1 MRMHKVFA
9 FLYSVG
15 LSGCFFSWRGRR
27 GDLGAPFFFIREGP
41 LAPFHKI
48 LAATPYNAS
57 SDRSTC
63 LEDVFISIAQQC
75 ASLLLCSFPVIC
87 VGVGLTILNSVCWCG
102 CVHSQH
108 HGSVRMRLF
117 WTLCVTVGMVCFF
130 FSTIWFSVY
139 GYVLWVTVGMVCFF
153 LNNMVQCILL
163 RFVGP

>member
-1 MRMHKVFA
+1 MRYLCVSVIRRTVRRTAGCQHDPLMHAYAQGV
-9 FLYSVG
+9 
-15 LSGCFFSWRGRR
+15 CFSLFCRTEWLLFFMEGAEGGSWG
-27 GDLGAPFFFIREGP
+27 PFFFIREGP

-63 LEDVFISIAQQC
+63 LEDVFIFIAQQC

-117 WTLCVTVGMVCFF
+117 
-130 FSTIWFSVY
+130 
-139 GYVLWVTVGMVCFF
+139 
-153 LNNMVQCILL
+153 
-163 RFVGP
+163 